1 MAKGFLGSDLRPL
14 AGAQG
19 QVWVA
24 AEEDKAA
31 FLAVD
36 REVWGFATVGKQI
49 WSAALEM
56 EADLDLR
63 HGCGGR
69 CHRIGECSD
78 CT

>member
-1 MAKGFLGSDLRPL
+1 M

-24 AEEDKAA
+24 AEEDMTA

-63 HGCGGR
+63 HGYGDR

>member
-1 MAKGFLGSDLRPL
+1 MAETEG
-14 AGAQG
+14 
-19 QVWVA
+19 
-24 AEEDKAA
+24 KAA

-63 HGCGGR
+63 HGCGDR